1 MLNYKAMYNNA
12 CCTDIIRP
20 NRALV
25 AGLEYPV
32 I

>member
-1 MLNYKAMYNNA
+1 MLNYEAMYNSA

-20 NRALV
+20 HRALG